1 MSDET
6 KKDGRFTL
14 GFFLGGL
21 LGAIT
26 MMVVG
31 TKEGKKV
38 QKDLKEKGNDIFNDL
53 TGKLEELQEK
63 GEDLIEAGENIKEA
77 VETQLEEKK
86 DVLSKEATKKIDS
99 TLSHIEALQERG
111 RHTTASIRKKFKN
124 LPKKN

>member
-1 MSDET
+1 MSDEQ

-26 MMVVG
+26 MMAIG

-38 QKDLKEKGNDIFNDL
+38 RKELGEKGKDILDDI
-53 TGKLEELQEK
+53 TGRLQELQEK
-63 GEDLIEAGENIKEA
+63 GEELLQTGENIKET

-86 DVLSKEATKKIDS
+86 DTLTREATKKIDT

-111 RHTTASIRKKFKN
+111 RHTTATIRKKFKN
-124 LPKKN
+124 LPKK